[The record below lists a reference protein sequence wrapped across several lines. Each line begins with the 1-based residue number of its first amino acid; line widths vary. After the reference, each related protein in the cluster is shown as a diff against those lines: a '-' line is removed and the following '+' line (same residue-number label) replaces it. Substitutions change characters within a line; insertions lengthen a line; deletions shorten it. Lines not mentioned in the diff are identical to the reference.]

1 MPSTLVEALN
11 TLPHLSL
18 STLWIDTTVKHISQ
32 MGKLNLS
39 RFTSASR
46 SHTANVEYGLELV
59 SSQLQCSSCCMRA
72 KKPTAVSCYFSGPA
86 SLFNTQCLLNRPHQ
100 SARLTAFYRPEWYPS
115 SERPHLPKQWVE
127 HGTESWAWH
136 VYFSNP
142 EFSYLGKTHLIIPG
156 LLWGLNVMITES
168 TAWRKVHNRCTIN
181 RTHCGYS
188 YFFLPLC
195 LCSWYPPHV

>member
-100 SARLTAFYRPEWYPS
+100 SARLTASTVQSGTLPLNGPTSLS
-115 SERPHLPKQWVE
+115 SGWSTALSHEPDMCTSLTLSSLTWERP
-127 HGTESWAWH
+127 TS
-136 VYFSNP
+136 
-142 EFSYLGKTHLIIPG
+142 
-156 LLWGLNVMITES
+156 
-168 TAWRKVHNRCTIN
+168 
-181 RTHCGYS
+181 
-188 YFFLPLC
+188 
-195 LCSWYPPHV
+195 